1 MLHLLAR
8 DAKAELGKDLMA
20 LLMGGKRLRGGLTML
35 IFDSFSDGKGDRTL
49 ALDLAA
55 AIELAH
61 ASSLVLDD
69 IIDEDETRRGARAIH
84 ILEGEKRA
92 ILRMVA
98 AISLPYTIASSHGD
112 AFVAPLAEVQ
122 RRMAR
127 GALAEMAGTPFPT
140 MADYER
146 VITLKTGELF
156 GLAAYYGAVV
166 AGCGPELAARITRFG
181 LEVGKVMQMAD
192 DIADLRKAFFGAC
205 HVSRGSE
212 MMLLNTVIPVHLAND
227 IEGDLKARRLTS
239 VRAKLQEAMGPDWFD
254 LELKG
259 HLATELRKITIIAND
274 LWSCEPAPN
283 SQGRPFPEMR
293 RIIEAVPSE
302 IAILLFEELDSQY
315 P

>member
-1 MLHLLAR
+1 LLHLLAR

-84 ILEGEKRA
+84 ILEG
-92 ILRMVA
+92 
-98 AISLPYTIASSHGD
+98 
-112 AFVAPLAEVQ
+112 Q

-212 MMLLNTVIPVHLAND
+212 MMLLNTVIPVHLA
-227 IEGDLKARRLTS
+227 EGDLKARRLTS